1 MVKPKKKVDYDN
13 IVVSAKET
21 MQKQVSGAPKS
32 ESKEVPAEVKEEPKP
47 ATVEPVAEEPP
58 KAKQP
63 KKVSDKDK
71 PGSQRG
77 LPDGWTRFTVTVPIE
92 MAEDLKDLAYTERLK
107 LKDVVVRAFEEALK
121 GKDLIR
127 RPDRKD

>member
-1 MVKPKKKVDYDN
+1 M
-13 IVVSAKET
+13 
-21 MQKQVSGAPKS
+21 
-32 ESKEVPAEVKEEPKP
+32 SKEAFTQDNTQLLMPQEKKSFTLKLRDVICIQEEPNEDSSKRM
-47 ATVEPVAEEPP
+47 T
-58 KAKQP
+58 
-63 KKVSDKDK
+63 DK

-127 RPDRKD
+127 RPDRKVSEPERNYI